1 MKYQS
6 KKLPNSIIETEIT
19 LNHQEFLNYYQPV
32 YDQALSGVHLKGF
45 RPGAAPKELA
55 DKAVDKERVFN
66 EAVSNAVK
74 AALREVSAENDWQ
87 FIDQPKIEVL
97 EADPV
102 ADLGLKFKATL
113 TVFPEVKLGDYEK
126 IARQVL
132 EKEKKEIIVDE
143 EEFQKNI
150 KWVLNSRAKLTRVN
164 REARKGDVVDLDFS
178 GFIDKVPLDGASG
191 KADSFVLGE
200 GKFVPGFE
208 ESVEG
213 HKEGDEFEFSVN
225 FPSDYWKSDL
235 RDKKVDFKVAL
246 KGVYDRELPE
256 LTNEFVKGLGK
267 FENVE
272 DFEKSVREGM
282 KKEKE
287 ERERERVRLKILQE
301 IIKDSK
307 IELPQ
312 VMVDRTLDGMVAEYL
327 EFRKQSNTKEKE
339 DEAQVRARLEE
350 KARNDVAT
358 NLVLYQIAKE
368 RNLDPKPEEVEEEAN
383 KILASS
389 QFSRMPQIDP
399 QKVYDYSYGMI
410 KNRKVFEYLES
421 L

>member
-1 MKYQS
+1 M
-6 KKLPNSIIETEIT
+6 
-19 LNHQEFLNYYQPV
+19 NHQEFLEYYQPI
-32 YDQALSGVHLKGF
+32 YDQALSAVHLKGF
-45 RPGAAPKELA
+45 RPRAAPKDLA
-55 DKAVDKERVFN
+55 DKAVDREKVFN
-66 EAVSNAVK
+66 EAVSDAVR
-74 AALREVSAENDWQ
+74 AALKEISAENDWQ

-97 EADPV
+97 DADPT

-113 TVFPEVKLGDYEK
+113 TVFPEVKLADYEK
-126 IARQVL
+126 IAKKVL
-132 EKEKKEIIVDE
+132 EKESKEVSVDE
-143 EEFQKNI
+143 EELRKNI
-150 KWVLNSRAKLTRVN
+150 NWVLNSRAKLTRAN
-164 REARKGDVVDLDFS
+164 REAKKGDVVDMDFS
-178 GFIDKVPLDGASG
+178 GFVGGVPLDGASG

-200 GKFVPGFE
+200 GKFIPGFE
-208 ESVEG
+208 ENVEG
-213 HKEGDEFEFSVN
+213 HKEGDDFEFSIN
-225 FPSDYWKSDL
+225 FPKDYWKADL
-235 RDKKVDFKVAL
+235 RDKKVDFKVSL

-256 LTNEFVKGLGK
+256 LTDEFVKGLGK

-272 DFEKSVREGM
+272 DFKKSVREGM
-282 KKEKE
+282 QREKGDREKE
-287 ERERERVRLKILQE
+287 RIRLRILQE

-327 EFRKQSNTKEKE
+327 EFKKQSNAKEKE
-339 DEAQVRARLEE
+339 DEAQIRERLEE

-421 L
+421 LK